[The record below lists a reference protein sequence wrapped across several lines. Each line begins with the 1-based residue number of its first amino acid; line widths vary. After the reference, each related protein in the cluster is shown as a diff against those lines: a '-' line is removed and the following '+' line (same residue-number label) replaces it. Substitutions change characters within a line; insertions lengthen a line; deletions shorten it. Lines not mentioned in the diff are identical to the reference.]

1 MSQKKIA
8 TAKELDLR
16 PLGKVIIFRDRQTK
30 PSYYIQISYF
40 SSSRSSQDCRQ
51 CGCQSRSH
59 FLVRRLVTQVEKGT
73 VGVMSKKKLQE
84 KCQKKKSGK
93 NGSFLDK
100 ICQEIKNSSQV
111 LNNKKNDQLQSTQF
125 TFTCLLSFHFSS
137 LIFVKKINSTKR
149 PGGYVHILWNYLR
162 SKQ

>member
-1 MSQKKIA
+1 MQFIENILLLQCLKKETT
-8 TAKELDLR
+8 TAKEHDLR
-16 PLGKVIIFRDRQTK
+16 PLGRVIIFRDRQTK

-93 NGSFLDK
+93 NGSFPDK

-125 TFTCLLSFHFSS
+125 TFTCLLSSHFSS
-137 LIFVKKINSTKR
+137 L
-149 PGGYVHILWNYLR
+149 HIC
-162 SKQ
+162 